1 MCLCSKVEL
10 QQKIL
15 SCVFSV
21 SLEMGKSLE
30 TWEWLLQLKAIL
42 LVLKTVLSKDV
53 SQTPAG
59 DVA

>member
-1 MCLCSKVEL
+1 
-10 QQKIL
+10 
-15 SCVFSV
+15 
-21 SLEMGKSLE
+21 MGKSLE